1 MSFAENVRKLRLEK
15 GLTQAELGEKIF
27 VAQPTVRNY
36 EQGKIEPRPNTL
48 VRLARALDTTVE
60 QLLKDQQNEVRKWNC
75 MHYMIHTKQR
85 SNRVN

>member
-1 MSFAENVRKLRLEK
+1 MKGGEKMSFAENVKKLRLEK

-60 QLLKDQQNEVRKWNC
+60 QLVEGP
-75 MHYMIHTKQR
+75 TE
-85 SNRVN
+85 